1 MGFFARK
8 AEKFRK
14 LPSHLMFMHVLGKF
28 MFGAGLGILIAVY
41 LPQSSLH
48 IFGLVLILLSMII
61 SIPSFKELMKD

>member
-1 MGFFARK
+1 
-8 AEKFRK
+8 
-14 LPSHLMFMHVLGKF
+14 